1 MAFAARVRRS
11 ALAVLAGGAIAAGCG
26 GGGGGSTAGP
36 AASTAPPA
44 SAAPAAAA
52 SAPAGARAIT
62 VVRRRRLGPR
72 LEEWTLRTPALSGP
86 TRVRVLLPAG
96 YRSDA
101 TRRWPVLYLLH
112 GANSDDTSW
121 TRFGDAERITARAPM
136 IVVMP
141 DGGAD
146 GWYTDWYAGDRTVPP
161 RWETYHVGELVP
173 WLDATYRTVA
183 AKRGRAIAGL
193 SMGGYGA
200 LSYAARHPGTFA
212 AAASFSGALEIGS
225 EDAWGVRSANE
236 ARWRA
241 HLPISLASRL
251 RSLALVE
258 IRTGDGRPGP
268 LDRPATQPGC
278 PACSL
283 ERFLHPANVRLHR
296 RLQALGI
303 RHVWDDYGPGTHD
316 WPYWRRDLRE
326 TLPDLVAALARR

>member
-26 GGGGGSTAGP
+26 GTGSDGRATGSTATP
-36 AASTAPPA
+36 S
-44 SAAPAAAA
+44 SSAPAAAA
-52 SAPAGARAIT
+52 ASAATGARAIT
-62 VVRRRRLGPR
+62 IVRRQRLDPR
-72 LEEWTLRTPALSGP
+72 LEEWTLRTPALGDP

-101 TRRWPVLYLLH
+101 RRRYPVVYLLH
-112 GANSDDTSW
+112 GADSDDTSW

-141 DGGAD
+141 DGGAQ
-146 GWYTDWYAGDRTVPP
+146 GWYTGWYAGDRTVQP

-173 WLDATYRTVA
+173 WIDATYRTVA

-200 LSYAARHPGTFA
+200 LSYAARHPDTFA

-225 EDAWGVRSANE
+225 EDAWGVRSANA

-241 HLPISLASRL
+241 HLPISIASRL

-258 IRTGDGRPGP
+258 IRTGNGRPGP

-283 ERFLHPANVRLHR
+283 ERFLHRANVRLHR

-326 TLPDLVAALARR
+326 TLPGLERVLARS

>member
-141 DGGAD
+141 EGGAD

-173 WLDATYRTVA
+173 WIDATYRTIA
-183 AKRGRAIAGL
+183 TRGGRAIAGL

-212 AAASFSGALEIGS
+212 AVASFSGALEVGS
-225 EDAWGVRSANE
+225 ADAWGERSANE

-241 HLPISLASRL
+241 HLPISIADRL
-251 RSLALVE
+251 RSLALIE
-258 IRTGDGRPGP
+258 LRTGNGQPGP
-268 LDRPATQPGC
+268 LDHRGTARDCG
-278 PACSL
+278 ACEL
-283 ERFLHPANVRLHR
+283 ERFLHRGNVRLHE
-296 RLQALGI
+296 RLRALGI
-303 RHVWDDYGPGTHD
+303 RHTWDDYGPGTHD

-326 TLPDLVAALARR
+326 TLPDLARVLAHA

>member
-1 MAFAARVRRS
+1 M
-11 ALAVLAGGAIAAGCG
+11 
-26 GGGGGSTAGP
+26 
-36 AASTAPPA
+36 
-44 SAAPAAAA
+44 
-52 SAPAGARAIT
+52 
-62 VVRRRRLGPR
+62 
-72 LEEWTLRTPALSGP
+72 RTPALSDP

-101 TRRWPVLYLLH
+101 TRRYPVLYLLH

-141 DGGAD
+141 DGGAQ
-146 GWYTDWYAGDRTVPP
+146 GWYTDWYAGDRTVQP
-161 RWETYHVGELVP
+161 RWEAYHVGELVP
-173 WLDATYRTVA
+173 WIDATYRTVA

-200 LSYAARHPGTFA
+200 LSYAARHPDTFA

-241 HLPISLASRL
+241 HLPISIASRL

-268 LDRPATQPGC
+268 LHRPATQPGC

-296 RLQALGI
+296 RLRRSGSATSGTTTA
-303 RHVWDDYGPGTHD
+303 RARTTGPTGAVTSARRCPGWSACSPAAESAAHRPCPATSARARETPSSAERPRD
-316 WPYWRRDLRE
+316 ACAAWRRTAQPEVLDRLG
-326 TLPDLVAALARR
+326 LGRRPGSRGRRR

>member
-1 MAFAARVRRS
+1 MAFAARVQRS

-26 GGGGGSTAGP
+26 GTGSDGRAPGSTTTP
-36 AASTAPPA
+36 S
-44 SAAPAAAA
+44 SSAPAAAA
-52 SAPAGARAIT
+52 TAPTGARAIT
-62 VVRRRRLGPR
+62 VLRRQRLDPR
-72 LEEWTLRTPALSGP
+72 LEEWTLRTPALGDP

-96 YRSDA
+96 YRSEA
-101 TRRWPVLYLLH
+101 RRRYPVLYLLH
-112 GANSDDTSW
+112 GADADDTSW
-121 TRFGDAERITARAPM
+121 TRFGDAERITAHAPM

-141 DGGAD
+141 DGGTQ
-146 GWYTDWYAGDRTVPP
+146 GWYTDWYAGDRTVQP

-173 WLDATYRTVA
+173 WIDASYRTVA

-200 LSYAARHPGTFA
+200 LSYAARHPDTFD

-225 EDAWGVRSANE
+225 EDAWGVRSANA

-241 HLPISLASRL
+241 HLPISIASRL

-258 IRTGDGRPGP
+258 IRTGNGRPGP
-268 LDRPATQPGC
+268 LDRRGTQPGC

-326 TLPDLVAALARR
+326 TLPGLERVLARS